1 MMQVKLLIVDDQ
13 IENLKLLVD
22 IFTEVGYE
30 ILAARNGDEAVE
42 IAKEELPDLILLDV
56 NMPTLNGYEVC
67 EILKDNA
74 KTEEISIIFLS
85 AQNSAVDEI
94 HGLKLGAVDFITK
107 PFVVDVVKQ
116 RVAIH
121 LELIGLRRKLAECL
135 NTKNS

>member
-1 MMQVKLLIVDDQ
+1 MQVKLLIVDDQ